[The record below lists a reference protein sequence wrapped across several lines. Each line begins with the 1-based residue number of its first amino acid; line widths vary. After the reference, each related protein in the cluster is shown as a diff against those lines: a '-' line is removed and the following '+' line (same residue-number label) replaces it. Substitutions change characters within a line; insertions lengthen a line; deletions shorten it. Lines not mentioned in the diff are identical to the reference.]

1 MIAIIDY
8 EAGNICSVQNALERL
23 GAPYELTADPER
35 IRKADKVI
43 LPGVGNAA
51 QAMASLRASGL
62 DKVIRSLRQPVLGIC
77 VGLQLLC
84 RSSEEGPVECMGI
97 FDSRVR
103 RFPKPPAGDNSCSA
117 KKRADATQLLSDR
130 DDFFF
135 AKKKADAPQKSSL
148 SNYEAKVPHMGWNS
162 IGNLESKLFK
172 DLPGGSYVYFVHSY
186 YPELCPD
193 TIATCRHGDVL
204 FSAALRWENFYGTQ
218 FHPEK
223 SGSVGAA
230 ILQNFLAL

>member
-23 GAPYELTADPER
+23 GAQYELTADPEK
-35 IRKADKVI
+35 IRRADKVI

-51 QAMASLRASGL
+51 HAM
-62 DKVIRSLRQPVLGIC
+62 
-77 VGLQLLC
+77 
-84 RSSEEGPVECMGI
+84 EGPVECMGLL
-97 FDSRVR
+97 DARVR
-103 RFPKPPAGDNSCSA
+103 KFPEG
-117 KKRADATQLLSDR
+117 AD
-130 DDFFF
+130 
-135 AKKKADAPQKSSL
+135 
-148 SNYEAKVPHMGWNS
+148 AKVPHMGWNNIS
-162 IGNLESKLFK
+162 NLEGKLFK
-172 DLPGGSYVYFVHSY
+172 GLEGGSYVYFVHSY

-193 TIATCRHGDVL
+193 TIATCRHGEVL